1 MPREMR
7 TFSSS
12 KTYHNILKGIDDQ
25 TIFYDE
31 QDRRIFLKQ
40 LLETKKEYG
49 FTVHAYCLM
58 GNHVHLVMRCDNP
71 ILSKAMQS
79 LQIRYVRYFNKKYMR
94 IGTLF
99 RDRFRSKKVEDLEYF
114 LEVCRYVHRNPEKA
128 GIELTQNYK
137 WSSYQEYLGQGKRKI
152 IDKNVLLH
160 YFNNSLDE
168 FINYT
173 LKKTLSKDLDDYA
186 DYEIINRLTDDELA
200 EIIVQKLDIKKVT
213 KIGAYFNKLSDKKLA
228 ENIEKIKNISGTNIT
243 QLARVTRVNRRRI
256 KEACQEKHRHQ
267 IDNNVKKNTAP
278 KLTQKCNINVI

>member
-58 GNHVHLVMRCDNP
+58 GNHVHIVMRCDNP

-137 WSSYQEYLGQGKRKI
+137 WSSYQEYLGQGKRNI
-152 IDKNVLLH
+152 IDKKVLLH
-160 YFNNSLDE
+160 YYNNNLDE

-186 DYEIINRLTDDELA
+186 DYESINRLTDDELA

-213 KIGAYFNKLSDKKLA
+213 KIGTYFNKLSDKKLA
-228 ENIEKIKNISGTNIT
+228 ENIEKIKNISGTNVT

-256 KEACQEKHRHQ
+256 KEACQEKHRPQ
-267 IDNNVKKNTAP
+267 ID
-278 KLTQKCNINVI
+278 TQM